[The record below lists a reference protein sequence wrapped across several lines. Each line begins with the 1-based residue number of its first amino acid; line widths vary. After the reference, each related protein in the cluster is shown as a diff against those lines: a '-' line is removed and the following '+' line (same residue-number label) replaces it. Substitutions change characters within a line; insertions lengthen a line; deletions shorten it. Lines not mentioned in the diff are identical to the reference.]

1 MCKQTAKRGFLDL
14 CLDKFTDFD
23 IVTAHAH
30 EQVALGTRS
39 ERILHSLGIA
49 VYKQT
54 QFFTLIRRLLFS
66 NDFILRLEQALDAAL
81 LILRSSVILI
91 VGCGRGRAR
100 RIQEGKQQIK
110 PGILHQ
116 LQGLLEILVRFA
128 RETDDNIA

>member
-14 CLDKFTDFD
+14 CLDKFTDLD
-23 IVTAHAH
+23 IVTAHADK
-30 EQVALGTRS
+30 QVALGTRS
-39 ERILHSLGIA
+39 ERILRSLGIA
-49 VYKQT
+49 VYKQM
-54 QFFTLIRRLLFS
+54 QIFTLIRRLLFG
-66 NDFILRLEQALDAAL
+66 NNFILRLEQALEAAL
-81 LILRSSVILI
+81 LILRRSVILI
-91 VGCGRGRAR
+91 GGCGRARAR

>member
-14 CLDKFTDFD
+14 CLDKFTDLD

-30 EQVALGTRS
+30 EQVALGTGGKRIFRS
-39 ERILHSLGIA
+39 FGIA
-49 VYKQT
+49 VYEQP
-54 QFFTLIRRLLFS
+54 QLPALISCLLFS
-66 NDFILRLEQALDAAL
+66 NDFILRLEQALEAAL
-81 LILRSSVILI
+81 LILRRSVILLG
-91 VGCGRGRAR
+91 GCGRARAR

>member
-30 EQVALGTRS
+30 EQVALGTGGKRIFRS
-39 ERILHSLGIA
+39 FGIA

-66 NDFILRLEQALDAAL
+66 NDFILRLEQALEAAL
-81 LILRSSVILI
+81 LILRRSVILI
-91 VGCGRGRAR
+91 GGCGRARAR

>member
-23 IVTAHAH
+23 IVTAHAD

-39 ERILHSLGIA
+39 ERILRSFGIA
-49 VYKQT
+49 VHEQT
-54 QFFTLIRRLLFS
+54 QFFTLIRRLLFG
-66 NDFILRLEQALDAAL
+66 NDFILRLEQSLESAL
-81 LILRSSVILI
+81 LVLLCCVILI
-91 VGCGRGRAR
+91 RGRGRAR
-100 RIQEGKQQIK
+100 AGRLQKSKQQVK

-116 LQGLLEILVRFA
+116 LQSLLEIFVRFA